1 MRRVCDLL
9 RRCCDEVAS
18 SLRRRGL
25 VARTVTV
32 KLRFADLS
40 YKSMSHTMERA
51 EDTTATLYPQSV
63 ELLCR
68 MLGIEGGVAAMRS
81 PGTPAARHPAR
92 RHERER
98 IGEVGW
104 FDRAADVG

>member
-1 MRRVCDLL
+1 M
-9 RRCCDEVAS
+9 
-18 SLRRRGL
+18 
-25 VARTVTV
+25 

-51 EDTTATLYPQSV
+51 KDTAAALYPQSV

-81 PGTPAARHPAR
+81 PGTPLPRDIRLAG
-92 RHERER
+92 HERER